1 MKRAL
6 IGVLCLLGTSLFGTV
21 AAACPDYTIW
31 GNESY
36 EASAQQLRTR
46 RDFNVVAGGSNY
58 IWNCRGINPGSDR
71 GAGYFTTQPDFSFDL
86 RGMSGH
92 TLVIS
97 VVSRCDAALLINTGN
112 RNWFYDDD
120 DNGNLDPRIVLTR
133 PSNGIIDVWVGTYD
147 GEYCDAVLSMETFRR

>member
-1 MKRAL
+1 MKRILFAVML
-6 IGVLCLLGTSLFGTV
+6 LFGMSFSG
-21 AAACPDYTIW
+21 AAMACPDYTIW

-36 EASAQQLRTR
+36 EASGSQLRQR
-46 RDFNVVAGGSNY
+46 RDFAVVAGGENY

-86 RGMSGH
+86 SGMGGLQ
-92 TLVIS
+92 LVIS

-112 RNWFYDDD
+112 VNWFYDDD